1 MTNGKES
8 KSEELSPFPKG
19 LGLKALHLGFLP
31 ELDNEDHR
39 SILLSQ

>member
-1 MTNGKES
+1 MTSKKES

-19 LGLKALHLGFLP
+19 LGLKVPHLGFLP

-39 SILLSQ
+39 SILLR